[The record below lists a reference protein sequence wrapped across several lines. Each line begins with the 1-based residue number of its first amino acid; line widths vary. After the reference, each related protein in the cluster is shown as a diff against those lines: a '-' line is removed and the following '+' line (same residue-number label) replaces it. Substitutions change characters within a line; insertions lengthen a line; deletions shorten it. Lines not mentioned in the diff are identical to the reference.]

1 MRGLIFAAIGLGLVA
16 CTAPEVV
23 PVPAETAWQFDAH
36 ASALRAASCP
46 EGTAFE
52 RAISLPISV
61 TEIERGTP
69 AQQAKALQG
78 MSFVGAWHL
87 TADNPNFGGLS
98 GLAVMRS
105 GSLLAINDAGVWV
118 WIGIDP
124 ETGAPDGIGSIAN
137 MRAAD
142 GNFFA
147 SKKAGDSEGLAFR
160 DGLALVSFEQEHRIE
175 AFDLEGCGTAARAAR
190 VVDLPSVILDQRVP
204 NNRGAEALSL
214 FGDGALQ
221 VGFEVRNLE
230 GSPAG
235 RVIGHKTLADVS
247 RLYQPDSYLLTDMDY
262 HGEMMAH
269 VFRAYDPIRG
279 TRVRVRVSPV
289 GGGDGVAF
297 ANLKSPLPVDNF
309 EGIAFG
315 QSPSGASRI
324 WLISDDNFN
333 PAKQRTLL
341 FAFDLDSTLPDQ

>member
-1 MRGLIFAAIGLGLVA
+1 MRGLILAVTGLGLAA

-23 PVPAETAWQFDAH
+23 SKPAGTPWQFETH

-46 EGTAFE
+46 DGVAFE

-61 TEIERGTP
+61 TEIDRGTP
-69 AQQAKALQG
+69 DQQARALNG
-78 MSFVGAWHL
+78 MSFAGAWHL
-87 TADNPNFGGLS
+87 TAGNPNFGGLS
-98 GLAVMRS
+98 GLAVMPS

-147 SKKAGDSEGLAFR
+147 RKQAGDSEGLTFR
-160 DGLALVSFEQEHRIE
+160 DGLALVSFEQQHRIE

-190 VVDLPSVILDQRVP
+190 VVDLPSVILGMRLP

-221 VGFEVRNLE
+221 VGFEVRNME

-235 RVIGHKTLADVS
+235 RVVGHKALTDVS

-279 TRVRVRVSPV
+279 ARVRVRVSPV
-289 GGGDGVAF
+289 GGGNEVAF
-297 ANLKSPLPVDNF
+297 ADLKPPLPVDNF

-315 QSPSGASRI
+315 RSPSGVRRI

-333 PAKQRTLL
+333 PDKQRTLL
-341 FAFDLDSTLPDQ
+341 FAFDLD